1 MPYEYTFE
9 ETVTP
14 SIFQSIDALD
24 KETDIGKGFT
34 DKAEPGP
41 LLCYEIPD
49 NQLVRKPKLLQHHI
63 FSNTLGDPGGHQKS
77 SCFDV

>member
-24 KETDIGKGFT
+24 KETDIGKGFLSY
-34 DKAEPGP
+34 G
-41 LLCYEIPD
+41 
-49 NQLVRKPKLLQHHI
+49 Q
-63 FSNTLGDPGGHQKS
+63 S
-77 SCFDV
+77 